1 MHTFVI
7 HGKTVVR
14 RNGHWYAIKKP
25 MDIAERIHHRQ
36 SPGDA
41 SFARQMTKP
50 AIKVR
55 NTRSIRG

>member
-1 MHTFVI
+1 
-7 HGKTVVR
+7 
-14 RNGHWYAIKKP
+14 

-36 SPGDA
+36 SAGDA